1 MAAQDIQI
9 IPAAIGGERGDY
21 CLLNVLTQRKC
32 IDEARSKFDKRGP
45 ATSRPDKSG
54 EFRTMYRLRIDP
66 HWAAPAD
73 IFRLLGRQGPVII
86 SERIRNVLED
96 IEAKGVTFEDVV
108 G

>member
-1 MAAQDIQI
+1 
-9 IPAAIGGERGDY
+9 
-21 CLLNVLTQRKC
+21 
-32 IDEARSKFDKRGP
+32 
-45 ATSRPDKSG
+45 
-54 EFRTMYRLRIDP
+54 MYRLRIDP